1 MRRLLILI
9 AVFAVLLAACGGD
22 DSTSDTGPVEDPE
35 RCEEADPLVL
45 DHIRSGIVV
54 DGVTI
59 DWGFTVKSA
68 DYPDVWIVTAAG
80 EGEAYG
86 EGYGTWAIQA
96 AVWPDQYV
104 ATLAVDEV
112 AKAITNFGEES
123 GLIVT
128 PNTDGYRSAQACTIA
143 RLDAG

>member
-9 AVFAVLLAACGGD
+9 AVFAVAFAACGGG
-22 DSTSDTGPVEDPE
+22 STSDTGPAEDTE

-45 DHIRSGIVV
+45 DHIRDGLTV
-54 DGVTI
+54 DTVTI
-59 DWGFTVKSA
+59 EWGFTVKSN
-68 DYPDVWIVTAAG
+68 DYPDVWILTAAG

-86 EGYGTWAIQA
+86 EGYGTWAVQA
-96 AVWPDQYV
+96 SAWPDQYV

-112 AKAITNFGEES
+112 AKAITDFGEDS

-128 PNTDGYRSAQACTIA
+128 PNTDGYRSAQACTIE
-143 RLDAG
+143 RLDNG

>member
-1 MRRLLILI
+1 MRRLVMLI
-9 AVFAVLLAACGGD
+9 AVLALALGACNS
-22 DSTSDTGPVEDPE
+22 DSTSDTGPVEGTD

-45 DHIRSGIVV
+45 DHIRGGLTV
-54 DGVTI
+54 DTVTI
-59 DWGFTVKSA
+59 DWGFTVKSN